1 MQLFNESQSAR
12 LMVTFKAIDDSLTQ
26 ALALLDPAG
35 ARNLFSLHKADAT
48 AQQFAQFR
56 VATKRL
62 RTAMREFLTQVGIAI
77 PPPTIS
83 AVWNARTAL
92 MTAIVSLEDCG
103 PKAMRGYGELA
114 PEAAPVLT
122 AGLKR
127 LSQMLAH
134 MQAQLAQPS
143 DGESK
148 IK

>member
-1 MQLFNESQSAR
+1 MSLFNESQSAR
-12 LMVTFKAIDDSLTQ
+12 LVVTFKAIDDSLTQ

-35 ARNLFSLHKADAT
+35 ARNLFSLHRADAT
-48 AQQFAQFR
+48 AEQYARFR
-56 VATKRL
+56 IETERL
-62 RTAMREFLTQVGIAI
+62 RTAMREFLTEVGIAI

-114 PEAAPVLT
+114 SEAAPVLT

-127 LSQMLAH
+127 LSQMLAQ
-134 MQAQLAQPS
+134 MQAQLSQPN
-143 DGESK
+143 DG
-148 IK
+148 